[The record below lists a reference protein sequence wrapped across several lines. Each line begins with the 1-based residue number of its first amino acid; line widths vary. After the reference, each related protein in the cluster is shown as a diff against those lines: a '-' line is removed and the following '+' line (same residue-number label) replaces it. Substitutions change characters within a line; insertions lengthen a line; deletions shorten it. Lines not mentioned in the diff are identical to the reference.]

1 MPAYFEQGFF
11 VRVPAWHGLGVVLDN
26 YPGREEAM
34 RLAGHDWDVVELR
47 SFTEYPNEVLI
58 AAGQEPSLSGSG
70 RLKLDKGYVSHN
82 RSDTLALLHKPKDS
96 FERIPNRV
104 GYDFAEL
111 LLDEGFQYETG
122 ITLKGGAV
130 CAITLLLDEPITIT
144 GDNSATL
151 PYLGL
156 SWAHDG
162 SASLKGRSTSV
173 RQVCA
178 NTVAA
183 SEAEGAR
190 LGTDFSIRHTKNWKA
205 RVEDAKKAMKGVRKD
220 IETYREAMEEFAAM
234 PVSAADVGLF
244 AQALVL
250 DQTVA
255 SVSRYKANVASG
267 QHSVT
272 VQNNVEKATQSVLRL
287 FAESNATIPEAHR
300 RTGYGLHMAGVEY
313 LDHIRRAKSADSK
326 VGRSL
331 LRDEP
336 AKARLPKL
344 IREIAAAAA

>member
-11 VRVPAWHGLGVVLDN
+11 VRKPAWHGLGVVLDD

-34 RLAGHDWDVVELR
+34 RLAGHDFDIVERDLLIVGDEVPGYSGSNVAVLGNETRPVRQAKGWKAHLR
-47 SFTEYPNEVLI
+47 SDNLSLLHVSRETFKRIPNEV
-58 AAGQEPSLSGSG
+58 A
-70 RLKLDKGYVSHN
+70 
-82 RSDTLALLHKPKDS
+82 
-96 FERIPNRV
+96 
-104 GYDFAEL
+104 YDFAEM
-111 LLDEGFQYETG
+111 LLDQGFRYETG

-144 GDNSATL
+144 GDDTVTL

-162 SASLKGRSTSV
+162 SAALRGRSTTV

-183 SEAEGAR
+183 SEIEGAR
-190 LGTDFSIRHTKNWKA
+190 LGTDFSIRHTKNWRD
-205 RVEDAKKAMKGVRKD
+205 RVEDARLAISGVRRD
-220 IETYREAMEEFAAM
+220 VGAYREVMEAFASM
-234 PVSAADVGLF
+234 PVTPDMRSLF
-244 AQALVL
+244 AQAIVL

-255 SVSRYKANVASG
+255 SVSRFKGDCASG
-267 QHSVT
+267 KYSPR
-272 VQNNVEKATQSVLRL
+272 VQTNVENAAASVMAL
-287 FAESNATIPEAHR
+287 FNGETIPDEHR
-300 RTGYGLHMAGVEY
+300 FTAYGLHLAGVEY
-313 LDHIRRAKSADSK
+313 LDHIRTARTQDTR

-336 AKARLPKL
+336 AKARLPQL
-344 IREIAAAAA
+344 IRELVAA

>member
-1 MPAYFEQGFF
+1 MPAEFEQGFF
-11 VRVPAWHGLGVVLDN
+11 VREPAWHGLGIVLQD

-34 RLAGHDWDVVELR
+34 RLAGHDWDVVEFPVGVGQTNELDNIQPA
-47 SFTEYPNEVLI
+47 FTAVDGWK
-58 AAGQEPSLSGSG
+58 AH
-70 RLKLDKGYVSHN
+70 K
-82 RSDTLALLHKPKDS
+82 RSDTGALLHISRDS
-96 FERIPNRV
+96 YERIPNAV
-104 GYDFAEL
+104 AYDFAEL

-122 ITLKGGAV
+122 ITLKGGAL
-130 CAITLLLDEPITIT
+130 CALTLKLNEPVTIT
-144 GDNSATL
+144 GDDSITL

-162 SASLKGRSTSV
+162 SASLRGRSTSV

-205 RVEDAKKAMKGVRKD
+205 RVEDARKALTGVRKD
-220 IETYREAMEEFAAM
+220 IEAYREVMEEFAAM
-234 PVSAADVGLF
+234 PISETQRELF
-244 AQALVL
+244 CRALVL

-255 SVSRYKANVASG
+255 SVSRFKADVAAGNYSPRVQTNVTTAFN
-267 QHSVT
+267 T
-272 VQNNVEKATQSVLRL
+272 ARKL
-287 FAESNATIPEAHR
+287 FGGPTIPEDHKLTA
-300 RTGYGLHMAGVEY
+300 YGLHLAGVEY
-313 LDHIRRAKSADSK
+313 LDHIRAARTKESH
-326 VGRSL
+326 VGRTL

-344 IREIAAAAA
+344 IREVIAA